1 MCYALIAD
9 ERLHVLYLHHRHH
22 HRREGMWHMLLVD
35 ERLHDPY
42 GTCSLPTNNCTI
54 RIYNN
59 AFLPM
64 FLALEIAS

>member
-1 MCYALIAD
+1 
-9 ERLHVLYLHHRHH
+9 
-22 HRREGMWHMLLVD
+22 MLLVD

-64 FLALEIAS
+64 LLALEIASWLSEENLPMGSR